1 MILLFYGSKNAVQRT
16 VEHSSEEKKKKRKKK
31 EKVLFET
38 KTENGSKPITAVI
51 AQQ

>member
-16 VEHSSEEKKKKRKKK
+16 VEHSSEEKKKRKKK